1 MTVLGFG
8 LPLPGLGSNVASI
21 ISNATTSVDQLVAS
35 TLAALGI
42 GVGQADVWV
51 AGLRCDGAVLVN

>member
-1 MTVLGFG
+1 
-8 LPLPGLGSNVASI
+8 
-21 ISNATTSVDQLVAS
+21 VAS